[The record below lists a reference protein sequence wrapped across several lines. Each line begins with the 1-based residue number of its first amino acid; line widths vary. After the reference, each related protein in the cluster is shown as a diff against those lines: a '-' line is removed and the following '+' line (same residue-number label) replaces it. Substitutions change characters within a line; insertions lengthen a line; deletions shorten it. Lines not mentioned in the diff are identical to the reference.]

1 MTSKHTI
8 TKDDILEL
16 ADYEKV
22 RKDKRAEIA
31 EIKKHRRMGIGPD
44 ATLYFECFDT
54 MWYQI
59 QVMLRIEK
67 VGDAQLADELAAYAP
82 LVPNG
87 SELVATMMFE
97 IGDADRRARVLAGLG
112 GVEETVTMEIDG
124 ETVKAKAEEDV
135 DRTSAAG
142 KASSVQFLHFPLSVD
157 QAAKFKRPGTRVV
170 VAVNHSNYGH
180 MAVMSEDTRTELAR
194 DLD

>member
-1 MTSKHTI
+1 MSSKRTI

-16 ADYEKV
+16 ADYEAI

-31 EIKKHRRMGIGPD
+31 EIKNHRRIGIGPD
-44 ATLYFECFDT
+44 ATLYFESFDT

-59 QVMLRIEK
+59 QEMLRIEK
-67 VGDAQLADELAAYAP
+67 GGDAQLADELAAYAP

-97 IGDADRRARVLAGLG
+97 IGDADRRARVLSGLG

-142 KASSVQFLHFPLSVD
+142 KASSVQFLHFPLSSE
-157 QAAKFKRPGTRVV
+157 QAAKLKQPGTRIV

-180 MAVMSEDTRTELAR
+180 MAVMSEDTRAELAR